1 MGALINGVFLVA
13 LCLSIFLD
21 AVQRFF
27 EPQTVSN
34 PRLVLVVGCFGLL
47 SNILGLFLFHEHNHG
62 HGGEAGHGGHNHP
75 ADELRVSEE
84 GHSHSHPAISINR
97 SPSRQQN
104 SEHPSLVS
112 PRTPGQNEISSFPD
126 LVLNPPGPTSKSFNR
141 SDEDDSTVATS
152 TSSQRQRK
160 SSYTRRHG
168 RHASG
173 SRPRYNSVDEI
184 PVLPAEMRRNI
195 IKSGRLDDIESSPG
209 TESEGDET
217 VMADGDNAS
226 SHDGEMDVDTTEESP
241 LLNTAKSSG
250 SKHSD
255 QASATHRSSRSKSES
270 LHKSHNHTKA
280 KDASAGAGSDHGHSH
295 SDLNMR
301 GVFLHVLGDA
311 LGNIGVIG
319 SALII
324 WLTTSPYRFYAD
336 PIISLL
342 ITIIILGSALPLCRA
357 ASRILLQAVPVGI
370 SIDEI
375 VEDVEGLPGV
385 ISCHHVHVWQLSGE
399 KLVASL
405 HVQVSFPAEG
415 GEAKDENKGGK
426 RYMQLARIIRN
437 CLHGYGIHSS
447 TIQPEFLEESR
458 TEATHPQ
465 EEGTGSANRGSS
477 GNSRGNGKTKGNQ
490 AVTSSTDDTCLL
502 DCGDECGDGKGC
514 CSPTTAG
521 GLGDG
526 GGVAHQH

>member
-1 MGALINGVFLVA
+1 MA
-13 LCLSIFLD
+13 LCLSIFLE
-21 AVQRFF
+21 AIQRFV

-34 PRLVLVVGCFGLL
+34 PRLVLIVGCFGLL
-47 SNILGLFLFHEHNHG
+47 SNILGLFLFHEHNHS
-62 HGGEAGHGGHNHP
+62 HGGEAGHGGHTHS
-75 ADELRVSEE
+75 ADELSVSEE
-84 GHSHSHPAISINR
+84 GHSHSHPHVNSNRQQSSENR
-97 SPSRQQN
+97 SV
-104 SEHPSLVS
+104 VS

-126 LVLNPPGPTSKSFNR
+126 LDLDPSGPNSKNFNR
-141 SDEDDSTVATS
+141 SDEDDSTVAASTTS
-152 TSSQRQRK
+152 PQRQRK

-173 SRPRYNSVDEI
+173 SRPRYSSVDEI

-209 TESEGDET
+209 TESEGDEA
-217 VMADGDNAS
+217 VMGDADYAS
-226 SHDGEMDVDTTEESP
+226 SHDEEVNADATENSP
-241 LLNTAKSSG
+241 LLNKSKSSG

-255 QASATHRSSRSKSES
+255 HASASQPLGRSKSES
-270 LHKSHNHTKA
+270 LHKSHNHNKP
-280 KDASAGAGSDHGHSH
+280 KESSAGASGGHGHSH

-336 PIISLL
+336 PLISLL
-342 ITIIILGSALPLCRA
+342 ITVIILGSALPLCRA

-405 HVQVSFPAEG
+405 HVQVSFSAEG
-415 GEAKDENKGGK
+415 GEAKDGKRGGE
-426 RYMQLARIIRN
+426 RYMQLARAVRS

-447 TIQPEFLEESR
+447 TIQPEFLEESS
-458 TEATHPQ
+458 TAATRLA
-465 EEGTGSANRGSS
+465 EGGAGSTNEGSGSDGRGS
-477 GNSRGNGKTKGNQ
+477 GKTKGYQ
-490 AVTSSTDDTCLL
+490 AVISSTDDACLL